1 MGHAIAW
8 QGGSVMWTRGT
19 PSRHSLYGPAVVL
32 VLATAAGCGSRQ
44 AYPKLWPAL
53 DRSSSC
59 EQLTG
64 TYRDEGTSGSSDS
77 VSLSMLLI
85 EGVIRSQAPPSVTLS
100 FTPEQQLRVRL
111 DDRSGT
117 GSTFTIAREQFSCE
131 KGRIVLHKGSRWAG
145 AGPTYGL
152 FSIGKVSTAV
162 ELYRAADYLIVKK
175 RARSIGVVVVIPWTS
190 KTEEWH
196 RFQRLPTE

>member
-1 MGHAIAW
+1 
-8 QGGSVMWTRGT
+8 MWICGTRGRRA
-19 PSRHSLYGPAVVL
+19 PVGPPI
-32 VLATAAGCGSRQ
+32 VLALVAIAGCGSRQ

-59 EQLTG
+59 EQLVG
-64 TYRDEGTSGSSDS
+64 TYSDEGISGTSGA

-85 EGVIRSQAPPSVTLS
+85 EGMTRSQASQSVTLS
-100 FTPEQQLRVRL
+100 FTPERHLKVSL
-111 DDRSGT
+111 DDRGGA
-117 GSTFTIAREQFSCE
+117 GSTFTIAREQFTCE
-131 KGRIVLHKGSRWAG
+131 KGRLLLRKGSRWAG

-175 RARSIGVVVVIPWTS
+175 RARSVGVVVVIPWTARS
-190 KTEEWH
+190 EEWH
-196 RFQRLPTE
+196 RFQRVATD